1 MNVCP
6 PPLKFQTQRS
16 REKDACVSWS
26 VSRISEGVE
35 GRDGSVAQPFRRYA
49 RRAQSRSRS
58 ALRQEQE
65 GPKAW
70 NVFQEFSKT
79 GLCIGRPR
87 SLSLTV
93 SCRNYGCKDRSLKRP
108 RVRARMRRASRSIRD
123 GGTIATIAATR
134 AAQAA
139 GRRQIMLSGW
149 ARRARKPLGNLLRC
163 LTFQRLSDF
172 LRVKRGVLEK
182 SRQCL

>member
-1 MNVCP
+1 MCF
-6 PPLKFQTQRS
+6 LECLS
-16 REKDACVSWS
+16 D
-26 VSRISEGVE
+26 
-35 GRDGSVAQPFRRYA
+35 FRR
-49 RRAQSRSRS
+49 RRREGWVCSTTFPQVRSSCEPLEQLAQEREQSRSRS